1 MEGWMD
7 MHTYDQQKAARVWQ
21 RVTAREESVQEDCS
35 GALPELIMNEWLA
48 AATYLQLAR
57 QMQPKQ
63 AQVLQQLS
71 REELAHASCLKGIY
85 TLITGER
92 AVTRSPQPEKESPE
106 RTLRKCYGLAMRSLK
121 EYEAKSNDPQY
132 GHVFAQ
138 LARQEREHC
147 HRVLE
152 LLGSLEKGGK

>member
-7 MHTYDQQKAARVWQ
+7 MNTYDHQKAARVWQ
-21 RVTAREESVQEDCS
+21 RVRGSEEEKTEGC
-35 GALPELIMNEWLA
+35 AAELPELIMNEWNA

-85 TLITGER
+85 TLMTGER
-92 AVTRSPQPEKESPE
+92 AVTRAPQPEKEPPE
-106 RTLRKCYGLAMRSLK
+106 VTLRKCYGREMRSLK
-121 EYEAKSNDPQY
+121 EYEKRSEDSEY
-132 GHVFAQ
+132 GHVFARM
-138 LARQEREHC
+138 ARQEQEHC
-147 HRVLE
+147 RSLLE
-152 LLGSLEKGGK
+152 LLGNLEKK